1 MINKIICGDNVEIL
15 KTFPD
20 KYVDCVVTSPPYGTG
35 LRTYKGFDFRFEEL
49 AKELY
54 RIMKDGGVVVWN
66 VADSTIKGSK
76 SMDSFRQAIYF
87 VDECGFKCH
96 DQQFYEKN
104 SSSFPSRA
112 TGNRYTQTI
121 EYVFIL
127 SKGKPKT
134 ANLIC
139 DKKNR
144 WEGWKGFGKTTMRN
158 KEGELIEYQKAPTPA
173 VSPRNNIW
181 RYGVLDLECPLCEQK
196 IQIEIPTDEYVI
208 RDNIFKYNTGK
219 GFSSKGDTASAHP
232 AIMPIGLAVDHI
244 RTWTQEGDL
253 VLDPFNGSGTTICA
267 AKYMNRNYIG
277 IDVSEEYCNLA
288 EKRLTEELDIDKII
302 EDSKKIQAGRY
313 PQDSQKKVEKTTAD
327 INTEI
332 KQVAEKQIE
341 DIERGNIFG

>member
-15 KTFPD
+15 KNFPD
-20 KYVDCVVTSPPYGTG
+20 KYIDCVVTSPPYGKI
-35 LRTYKGFDFRFEEL
+35 RDYKGYNFRFEEL

-54 RIMKDGGVVVWN
+54 RVMKDGSVIAWN
-66 VADSTIKGSK
+66 TADETVNGSE
-76 SMDSFRQAIYF
+76 SLVSFKQAIYF
-87 VDECGFKCH
+87 VEECGFKLF
-96 DQQFYEKN
+96 DTMLMEKN
-104 SSSFPSRA
+104 SSSFPA
-112 TGNRYTQTI
+112 KITGKRYTQTI

-127 SKGKPKT
+127 SKGTPKF
-134 ANLIC
+134 AKLIC

-158 KEGELIEYQKAPTPA
+158 KEGELIEYEKAATPEY
-173 VSPRNNIW
+173 SPRNNIW
-181 RYGVLDLECPLCEQK
+181 R
-196 IQIEIPTDEYVI
+196 
-208 RDNIFKYNTGK
+208 YNTGK

-244 RTWTQEGDL
+244 RTWTQEGDV

-277 IDVSEEYCNLA
+277 IDVSEEYCLLA
-288 EKRLTEELDIDKII
+288 EKRLAEKLDIDKII

-341 DIERGNIFG
+341 DIERGKMFG